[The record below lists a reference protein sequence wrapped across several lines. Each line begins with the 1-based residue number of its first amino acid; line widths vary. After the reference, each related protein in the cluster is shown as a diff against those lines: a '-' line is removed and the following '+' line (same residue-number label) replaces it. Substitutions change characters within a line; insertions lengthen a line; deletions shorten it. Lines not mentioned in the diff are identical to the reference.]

1 MDEVSPLYPAARVR
15 LRSRNPIAL
24 VSAVRLAL
32 RRAGADHDEI
42 DRFTEEALGAA
53 DPAEIRRSCR
63 RWVLL
68 DA

>member
-15 LRSRNPIAL
+15 VRSPNPMAL

-42 DRFTEEALGAA
+42 DRFTEEALAA
-53 DPAEIRRSCR
+53 GDPSEIRRSAR
-63 RWVLL
+63 RWVPL